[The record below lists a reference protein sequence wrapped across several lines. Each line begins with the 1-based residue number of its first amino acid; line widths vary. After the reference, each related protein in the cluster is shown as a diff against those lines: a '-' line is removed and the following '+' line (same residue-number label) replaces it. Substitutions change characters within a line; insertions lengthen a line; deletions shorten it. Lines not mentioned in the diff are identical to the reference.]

1 MHDDLHLEF
10 NGKNHQVHQV
20 PEVLSMDDKGPKGL
34 VHVKGSLIQ

>member
-1 MHDDLHLEF
+1 MMTFILNLMEKIIKSF
-10 NGKNHQVHQV
+10 EEV